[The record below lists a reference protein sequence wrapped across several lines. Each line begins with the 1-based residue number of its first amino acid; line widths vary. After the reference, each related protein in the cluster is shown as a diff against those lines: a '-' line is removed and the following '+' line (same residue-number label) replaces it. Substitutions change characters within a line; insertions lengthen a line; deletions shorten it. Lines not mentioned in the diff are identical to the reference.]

1 MEDLLSIVVLLFGRF
16 LISFLVPQLLHK
28 YLPDPEKMANLLVIP
43 QYFDMEI
50 YTTSRQEKA
59 LDSLLKLL
67 HEVVDKHSDKDVL
80 ETTAITLEKLCDD
93 QQHIYNR

>member
-1 MEDLLSIVVLLFGRF
+1 ML
-16 LISFLVPQLLHK
+16 QLLHK

-80 ETTAITLEKLCDD
+80 ETTTITLEKLCDD